1 MGSSC
6 VCSSKAQ
13 DVANSQINQQ
23 IFQKTFK
30 RQNNQEKKINN
41 FLKTRAL
48 SMRSSIYI
56 SNREDIRSVYD
67 FKETIGSGYSGKVRK
82 VFLKANPSKEF
93 VVKSISKDNLS
104 LRQMNNLVKEVK
116 LLSRLDHPN
125 IIKYYE
131 TYDDEEEFHIVMT
144 YCTGGELFDYLRARG
159 NLSEK
164 ETAKIIYQ
172 ILHGI
177 AHCHAKSIVHRD
189 LKAENVLFESTSH
202 ERIKI
207 IDFGLSK
214 KIYAEHLHSLVG
226 TAKYISPELIKGD
239 YNYKCDIWSIGIICY
254 LLLYGEYPF
263 DDETNDK
270 QKIFNKI
277 LNEEPYYNDTLIS
290 QKANDF
296 IKHLLKKSAD
306 ERYDAETAL
315 KNEWLIEMI
324 KNEFTLN
331 LYNDLIISKLQQC
344 IAPTSF
350 IKILLSFIIK
360 EIDINEI
367 QNIRK
372 QFYLLGDTGT
382 GTINIKKYSSSMTPK
397 MMAEGNEEILTGK
410 NINLDDIYSDGL
422 KSKRKSGC
430 EDNTTFTTMNNMDYT
445 SFVIASLKNKN
456 MLDEQVIRNVFNRF
470 DCDGVGVVTIDD
482 IDKGLRRIGKK
493 YEREQ
498 IEKML
503 KESGFIN
510 IDNILFEDFYK
521 VFNMYL

>member
-1 MGSSC
+1 M
-6 VCSSKAQ
+6 CSSKAQ
-13 DVANSQINQQ
+13 DVINPEINGQT
-23 IFQKTFK
+23 IQKTLK
-30 RQNNQEKKINN
+30 QQNNQKRKINN
-41 FLKTRAL
+41 FLKSRAL

-82 VFLKANPSKEF
+82 VVLKSNPSKEF

-104 LRQMNNLVKEVK
+104 LRQMNNLVREVK

-131 TYDDEEEFHIVMT
+131 TYDDEDEFHIVMT
-144 YCTGGELFDYLRARG
+144 YCTGGELFDYLRERG
-159 NLSEK
+159 KLSEK

-172 ILHGI
+172 ILHAI

-214 KIYAEHLHSLVG
+214 KIYADHLHSLVG

-296 IKHLLKKSAD
+296 IKHLLKKSPE
-306 ERYDAETAL
+306 ERYDAETSL

-324 KNEFTLN
+324 KNEFSLN
-331 LYNDLIISKLQQC
+331 LYNDLLNSKLQQC

-350 IKILLSFIIK
+350 IKILLSFLIK
-360 EIDINEI
+360 EIDTSEI
-367 QNIRK
+367 RNIRK
-372 QFYLLGDTGT
+372 QFYLLDTGT
-382 GTINIKKYSSSMTPK
+382 ISLKKYSSNMTPK
-397 MMAEGNEEILTGK
+397 MLTEGNEEILTSK
-410 NINLDDIYSDGL
+410 NINLDEIYSDVL
-422 KSKRKSGC
+422 KSNQKSGY
-430 EDNTTFTTMNNMDYT
+430 EDNTTFTTMSNMDYT
-445 SFVIASLKNKN
+445 SFVIASLKNKE

-470 DCDGVGVVTIDD
+470 DCDGVGIVTIDD

-510 IDNILFEDFYK
+510 IDNIIFDDFYK
-521 VFNMYL
+521 VFIKYL